1 MKTRHKRVQQMKHQ
15 HLVLEHLEKVS
26 SKMLDEH
33 QRLIRDYIRGKNG
46 IYALYRGPKLYYVG
60 LATDLRG
67 RLKAH
72 LRDRLKGSWDL
83 FSIYLTA
90 DDHYLKE
97 LESLILRVASPKGN
111 NQGGNLPGSKNLLK
125 QLDADI
131 RAHQNT
137 QRRNLL
143 GRPLLNTRPTKL
155 SKISARR
162 VPSLSGYF
170 QKPTWIRLTYKGR
183 EYRAKVATS
192 GHIRLDGQIYNSPS
206 MAGKRIYGRN
216 INGWGHWKYQASP
229 GLWVPIDALRKH
241 PKGK

>member
-1 MKTRHKRVQQMKHQ
+1 MKHQ

-26 SKMLDEH
+26 SKMLVEH
-33 QRLIRDYIRGKNG
+33 QSLIRDYVRGRNG
-46 IYALYRGPKLYYVG
+46 IYALYRGQNLYYVG

-72 LRDRLKGSWDL
+72 LRDRLRGLWDL

-90 DDHYLKE
+90 NDHYLKE

-131 RAHQNT
+131 RAHQDT

-143 GRPLLNTRPTKL
+143 GLPILNSKPSKL
-155 SKISARR
+155 QKKSPKGA
-162 VPSLSGYF
+162 PNLNGYF
-170 QKPTWIRLTYKGR
+170 QKPTWIKLTYKGK

-192 GHIRLDGQIYNSPS
+192 GQIRLDGQIYNSPS
-206 MAGKRIYGRN
+206 MAGKSIYGRN
-216 INGWGHWKYQASP
+216 INGWEHWKYQASP
-229 GLWVPIDALRKH
+229 GLWRPIDALRNHSARK
-241 PKGK
+241 